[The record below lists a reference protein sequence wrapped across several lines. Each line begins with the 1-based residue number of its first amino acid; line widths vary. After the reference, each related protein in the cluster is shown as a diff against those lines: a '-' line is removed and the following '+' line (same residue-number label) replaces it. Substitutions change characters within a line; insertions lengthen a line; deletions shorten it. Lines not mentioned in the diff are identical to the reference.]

1 MRYHDKPHG
10 DLQWF
15 QHDRFGLF
23 IHWGLYSLGARHE
36 WLKNQEEM
44 SDEQYDRYLPAFE
57 PDLHDP
63 EQWAELAS
71 AAGMKYFVIT
81 TKHHDGF
88 CLWDTK
94 QTDYKAPNSPA
105 GRDLLRPM
113 IEAFRRRGLR
123 VGLYYSLPDWRH
135 PEFPIDRIHPQR
147 NHPDREQINASRQM
161 GRYAEYLHAQVRE
174 LLTEYGQIDVL
185 WFDMGQ
191 GYQPGQKGRKEWQS
205 EKLLA
210 MIRELQP
217 QILVNDRLELI
228 DAYGWDFLTP
238 EQYAVREAPVIGG
251 ELVPWETCQTFS
263 GSWGYHRDEMSW
275 KSVDQLVRLLID
287 TVSKGGNLLLNVG
300 PTGRGEFD
308 YRACERLVGIGEW
321 MKQHGRAI
329 YGCTAAPP
337 EFECPDN
344 CCLTYNPA
352 TRRLYVHILAWPLRA
367 LHLPGL
373 GGKVAYAQLLHDA
386 SELPMLEGGG
396 YQNIKGGQAIAPP
409 GLLTIGLPV
418 PAPKVAVPVVELM
431 LKDGVGGR

>member
-1 MRYHDKPHG
+1 MTYHDQPHG

-36 WLKNQEEM
+36 WLKNREEM
-44 SDEQYDRYLPAFE
+44 SDGQYDRYFRAFA
-57 PDLHDP
+57 PDLYDP
-63 EQWAELAS
+63 EHWAELAA

-94 QTDYKAPNSPA
+94 LTDYKAPNGPA
-105 GRDLLRPM
+105 GQDLLRPM
-113 IEAFRRRGLR
+113 VEAFRRRGLR

-135 PEFPIDRIHPQR
+135 PDFPIDGIHPQR
-147 NHPDREQINASRQM
+147 NHPDREQINASRRM
-161 GRYAEYLHAQVRE
+161 SRYADYVQAQIRE
-174 LLTEYGQIDVL
+174 LLTGYGQIDVL

-191 GYQPGQKGRKEWQS
+191 GYRPGVKGRGDWQS
-205 EKLLA
+205 ERLLT

-228 DAYGWDFLTP
+228 DVYGWDFLTP
-238 EQYAVREAPVIGG
+238 EQFAVREAPAIGG

-308 YRACERLVGIGEW
+308 HRARERLLGLGEW
-321 MKQHGRAI
+321 MRQHSRAI
-329 YGCTAAPP
+329 YGCTAVPP
-337 EFECPDN
+337 DVQCPDG
-344 CCLTYNPA
+344 CRLTYSPA
-352 TRRLYVHILAWPLRA
+352 TRRLYVHVLAWPFRA
-367 LHLPGL
+367 LHLPGMS
-373 GGKVAYAQLLHDA
+373 GKVAYAQLLHDA
-386 SELPMLEGGG
+386 SELGMSEDGG
-396 YQNIKGGQAIAPP
+396 YQNIKGGETAPPP
-409 GLLTIGLPV
+409 GLLTVELPV
-418 PAPKVAVPVVELM
+418 QAPKVAVPVVELM
-431 LKDGVGGR
+431 LKGEAGG